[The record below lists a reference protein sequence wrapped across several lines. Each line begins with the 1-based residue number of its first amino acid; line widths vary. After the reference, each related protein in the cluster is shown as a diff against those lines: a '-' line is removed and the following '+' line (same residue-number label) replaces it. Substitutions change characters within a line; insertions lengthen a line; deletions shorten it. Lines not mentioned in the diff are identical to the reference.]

1 MSKVLANCSG
11 FDWDEGNSDKNLI
24 SHQVSDS
31 ESEEVFFNRPLI
43 IADDKKHS
51 ITEKRYYVLGRT
63 DADRYLFVAFT
74 IRNNL
79 IRVISARD
87 MNNKETA
94 RYHEKIKRTS
104 KI

>member
-1 MSKVLANCSG
+1 MSKTLANCTG

-24 SHQVSDS
+24 SHLVSNS
-31 ESEEVFFNRPLI
+31 ECEEVFFNRPLI
-43 IADDKKHS
+43 FADDKKHS

-63 DADRYLFVAFT
+63 DGGRYLFVAFT
-74 IRNNL
+74 IRNNF

-87 MNNKETA
+87 MNDKETT
-94 RYHEKIKRTS
+94 RYYEKVKRDS